1 MSKYILA
8 HDLGTSGNKAVLYD
22 IDGILVSSLTLNY
35 SVIYSNNNWAE
46 QSPDE
51 WWKAVCLSSQA
62 LLRNINPKDIL
73 AISFSGQ
80 MMGCV
85 CVDKHGNSLRNS
97 IIWSDLRALKE
108 ESIIRQN
115 ISEKDFYHITGHRI
129 SPSYGGQKFMWVKNN
144 EPEIYNKTYK
154 ILNAKDYIILKITGK
169 FATEYTDASSTC
181 LLDLNTLSWSNRLI
195 DIMGIDGDKLPQ
207 LHKSTDI
214 AGYVTE
220 EAYKLSNIPKG
231 TPVIF
236 GGGDGVCSAVGTGCI
251 KEGIAHSS
259 MGTSSWISI
268 TSKSPIYDEKMKTF
282 NWVHIVPGFVLP
294 TGTMQ
299 CGGGAYSWIVDV
311 LFKNEKNILKNNY
324 INLYNV
330 LEEEMRTSSPGSNG
344 IIFLPYL
351 MGERS
356 PRWNPNAKGSFIG
369 IKMENSRADI
379 IRSVL
384 EGVAMNLSII
394 LDTFRK
400 QNNFINEIVVIGGG
414 AKSNIWLSIMSDI
427 YGIDILK
434 PNYLEEACSMGA
446 AITAGVGIGVYKNFD
461 VINKYLEIIKI
472 YKPSGKNKEL
482 YSKLRN
488 IFNESYEYL
497 SKIFYD
503 LSFL

>member
-73 AISFSGQ
+73 AVSFSGQ

-108 ESIIRQN
+108 ESIIKQN

-311 LFKNEKNILKNNY
+311 LFKNEKNI
-324 INLYNV
+324 
-330 LEEEMRTSSPGSNG
+330 
-344 IIFLPYL
+344 
-351 MGERS
+351 
-356 PRWNPNAKGSFIG
+356 
-369 IKMENSRADI
+369 
-379 IRSVL
+379 
-384 EGVAMNLSII
+384 
-394 LDTFRK
+394 
-400 QNNFINEIVVIGGG
+400 
-414 AKSNIWLSIMSDI
+414 
-427 YGIDILK
+427 
-434 PNYLEEACSMGA
+434 
-446 AITAGVGIGVYKNFD
+446 
-461 VINKYLEIIKI
+461 
-472 YKPSGKNKEL
+472 
-482 YSKLRN
+482 
-488 IFNESYEYL
+488 
-497 SKIFYD
+497 FYR
-503 LSFL
+503 

>member
-1 MSKYILA
+1 MGKYILA

-22 IDGILVSSLTLNY
+22 IDGILVNSLTLNY
-35 SVIYSNNNWAE
+35 NVIYSNNNWAE

-51 WWKAVCLSSQA
+51 WWNAVCLSSQV
-62 LLRNINPKDIL
+62 LLKDINPKDIL

-85 CVDKHGNSLRNS
+85 CVDKYGNSIRNS
-97 IIWSDLRALKE
+97 IIWSDMRATKE

-144 EPEIYNKTYK
+144 EPDIYNKTYK
-154 ILNAKDYIILKITGK
+154 ILNAKDYIILKLTGK
-169 FATEYTDASSTC
+169 FVTEYTDASSTC
-181 LLDLNTLSWSNRLI
+181 LLDLNTLNWSSKLI
-195 DIMGIDGDKLPQ
+195 DIMEIDEDKLPQ
-207 LHKSTDI
+207 LCKSTDI

-220 EAYKLSNIPKG
+220 EASKLTSIPKG
-231 TPVIF
+231 TPVIL

-268 TSKSPIYDEKMKTF
+268 TSKSPIYDEEMKTF
-282 NWVHIVPGFVLP
+282 NWAHIVPGFVLP

-299 CGGGAYSWIVDV
+299 CGGGAYSWIVEV
-311 LFKNEKNILKNNY
+311 LFKNERNILKNNS
-324 INLYNV
+324 INLYDV
-330 LEEEMRTSSPGSNG
+330 LEEEMKNSSPGSNG

-369 IKMENSRADI
+369 IKMENSRIDI

-384 EGVAMNLSII
+384 EGVAMNLSVI
-394 LDTFRK
+394 LDIFKK

-414 AKSNIWLSIMSDI
+414 ARSNTWLSIMSDI
-427 YGIDILK
+427 YGINILK

-461 VINKYLEIIKI
+461 VIDKYLEIMQI
-472 YKPSGKNKEL
+472 YKPNKENEEL
-482 YSKLRN
+482 YSKLKK
-488 IFNESYEYL
+488 IFNESYDAL
-497 SKIFYD
+497 TKIFYN
-503 LSFL
+503 LSLL

>member
-73 AISFSGQ
+73 AVSFSGQ

-108 ESIIRQN
+108 ESIIKQN